1 MKLNICLVFFT
12 VVFSLTSC
20 NKTETATAKLFGFT
34 GLSSLHPPENIID
47 TSGKTIASRIKCP
60 QGFTRKVYPE
70 KSFGSFL
77 FNFPLKPHGSK
88 VYYFNG
94 EEKSNSE
101 VYIAVLDIDVGEK
114 YLQQCAD
121 AVIRLRAEYLY
132 KRKLYDNIHFNFT
145 NGFRFD
151 YKKWAEGNRIKV
163 SGNNTSWYAA
173 KALDYSYATFREYM
187 NFVFLYAGTLS
198 LSKELK
204 SVPTDSMQAGDVF
217 IHGGS
222 PGHAVII
229 TDVAI
234 EKSTGNKI
242 MTIAQSYMPA
252 QNIHVLVNEN
262 DAQLSPWYDLSKTDK
277 LYSPEWTFEKTE
289 LKRFRD

>member
-1 MKLNICLVFFT
+1 MKRDLALIFLMPLLCMV
-12 VVFSLTSC
+12 SCGKIETS
-20 NKTETATAKLFGFT
+20 KEGLLKFT
-34 GLSSLHPPENIID
+34 GSSNSNGEKSIID
-47 TSGKTIASRIKCP
+47 TSGKTIATRIKCP
-60 QGFTRKVYPE
+60 QGFTRKIYDE
-70 KSFGSFL
+70 KSFSSFL
-77 FNFPLKPHGSK
+77 SNFSLKKHGSK

-94 EEKSNSE
+94 EEKSNST

-114 YLQQCAD
+114 DLQQCAD
-121 AVIRLRAEYLY
+121 AVMRLRAEYLY
-132 KRKLYDNIHFNFT
+132 KQKLYGKIHFNFT

-163 SGNNTSWYAA
+163 NGNHTTWYPA
-173 KALDYSYATFREYM
+173 KLVDYSYATFREYM

-198 LSKELK
+198 LSKELQ
-204 SVPTDSMQAGDVF
+204 SIPLDSMQSGDVF

-222 PGHAVII
+222 PGHAVIVMDI
-229 TDVAI
+229 AL
-234 EKSTGNKI
+234 EKNTGKKI

-252 QNIHVLVNEN
+252 QNIHLLVNEHDSKN
-262 DAQLSPWYDLSKTDK
+262 SPWYDLSSTDK